1 MLGEEKNHFQL
12 NCSVLSATAITS
24 GSLEPVIISHN
35 FKGVKGINL
44 HVSGIEKRETGET
57 TPAESKSLGK
67 RAKKILLLRFLTSA
81 ISTRKFD
88 NC

>member
-44 HVSGIEKRETGET
+44 HVSGIEKRETGE
-57 TPAESKSLGK
+57 PHLQNPNLWVREP
-67 RAKKILLLRFLTSA
+67 KKYFFYA
-81 ISTRKFD
+81 F
-88 NC
+88 